1 MHNPTSPTAT
11 KHGVSLWLQSMPL
24 LFVLLWSTGFI
35 GSRYAS
41 LYSEPLTF
49 LALRMSI
56 VAVLLLM
63 AAWVGK
69 APWPHNLVQVRQTA
83 MAGLLVHAGYLGG
96 VMCALKQDMSVGL
109 IALITCLQPILTA
122 LAAGPLFGEK
132 VTRRQWVGLLLGLV
146 GVGFVVSSKL
156 NTMQAPSLLGMA
168 QSVFA
173 LVAITAGTLYQKR
186 HGANMDL
193 RTGGV
198 IQYGASAVVLAV
210 LAATTE
216 TMHIDWTPQFGFA
229 LAWLCIVLSLGAIS
243 LLYLLIRRGEA
254 AKTASLFY
262 LVPPVTALMAFVLFD
277 EVLTPSAMLGM
288 LIAAVG
294 VALVIHKSSQP
305 RTLPSAID

>member
-1 MHNPTSPTAT
+1 MQNPTGTVEPKPGT
-11 KHGVSLWLQSMPL
+11 SLWLQSMPL

-49 LALRMSI
+49 LTLRMTI
-56 VAVLLLM
+56 VAALLLV
-63 AAWVGK
+63 ASLLTR
-69 APWPHNLVQVRQTA
+69 APWPNNPTSIRHAAV
-83 MAGLLVHAGYLGG
+83 AGLLVHAGYLGG
-96 VMCALKQDMSVGL
+96 VMCALKNDMPVGL

-132 VTRRQWVGLLLGLV
+132 ITQRQWLGLLLGLI

-156 NTMQAPSLLGMA
+156 NTAHAPNWLGMA
-168 QSVFA
+168 QTIFA
-173 LVAITAGTLYQKR
+173 LISITAGTLYQKR

-198 IQYGASAVVLAV
+198 IQYGACAVVLGA
-210 LAATTE
+210 LALMTE

-262 LVPPVTALMAFVLFD
+262 LVPPVTALMAFILFD
-277 EVLTPSAMLGM
+277 EALTPLAMLGM
-288 LIAAVG
+288 VISAAG
-294 VALVIHKSSQP
+294 VALVITKSGSAK
-305 RTLPSAID
+305 TLPSAID

>member
-1 MHNPTSPTAT
+1 MQNPIRADENQHSA
-11 KHGVSLWLQSMPL
+11 SLWLQSMPL

-49 LALRMSI
+49 LTLRMAI
-56 VAVLLLM
+56 VAVLLLVASM
-63 AAWVGK
+63 LTR
-69 APWPHNLVQVRQTA
+69 APWPNNPTSIRHAAV
-83 MAGLLVHAGYLGG
+83 AGLLVHAGYLGG
-96 VMCALKQDMSVGL
+96 VMCALKNDIPVGL

-132 VTRRQWVGLLLGLV
+132 ITLRQWLGLLLGLI
-146 GVGFVVSSKL
+146 GVGFVVSSKF
-156 NTMQAPSLLGMA
+156 NAAHAPSWIGMA
-168 QSVFA
+168 QTIFA
-173 LVAITAGTLYQKR
+173 LISITAGTLYQKR

-198 IQYGASAVVLAV
+198 IQYGACAIVLGVLAV
-210 LAATTE
+210 MTE
-216 TMHIDWTPQFGFA
+216 TMHINWTPQFSFA

-262 LVPPVTALMAFVLFD
+262 LVPPVTALMAFILFD
-277 EVLTPSAMLGM
+277 EALTPSAMLGM
-288 LIAAVG
+288 LITAIG
-294 VALVIHKSSQP
+294 VALVIRKSTPSKTQP
-305 RTLPSAID
+305 TAID